1 MHIIMQ
7 STMHK
12 ILHQQRLNYA
22 VLLSQFQIKTPS
34 QQDKLSALT
43 ASSILLLILLCE
55 DTTSNHYTNIISHLI
70 VINLY
75 NHFCH
80 DMKTSQNF
88 ISI

>member
-1 MHIIMQ
+1 MHIITQ

-22 VLLSQFQIKTPS
+22 VLLSQFQVKTPL
-34 QQDKLSALT
+34 QQDKLPALT
-43 ASSILLLILLCE
+43 ALSTLSLILLCE
-55 DTTSNHYTNIISHLI
+55 DTTSNHYMNVISHLT

-80 DMKTSQNF
+80 DTKTSQDF